1 MQGNIAAGSP
11 HPGPF
16 DKLRT
21 GFPRKGGRKQN
32 FCSDPRAY
40 LFLSNCEFFRKGKRI
55 FMVRVAIL
63 DDYQHVALQMTDWS
77 TLPVDVEVQVFS
89 DHLTDQDAL
98 VERLKNFEVVM
109 AMRERTPFPRSLLE
123 RLPTLRLL
131 TTTGMRNAA
140 IDLQAAAD
148 CGVVVCGTG
157 GVLSPTA
164 ELTWG
169 LILALLRSIPR
180 EDQATR
186 SGQWQVSTGIGVQ
199 GKVLGVIGLG
209 NLGSQVATIGKAFQM
224 PVIAWSQNLTAERA
238 AQVGA
243 TLVSKDEL
251 LSRSD
256 IVTIH
261 LVLSERTRGLLG
273 ARELALMKPTSY
285 LVNTSRGPI
294 VDEQALVTALQ
305 KKTIAGA
312 ALDVFDEEPLPLDH
326 PLRHLDNTVI
336 TPHLGYVTVETYR
349 IFFDQTV
356 ENIRAF
362 LNGAPV
368 RVINRPR

>member
-1 MQGNIAAGSP
+1 
-11 HPGPF
+11 
-16 DKLRT
+16 
-21 GFPRKGGRKQN
+21 
-32 FCSDPRAY
+32 
-40 LFLSNCEFFRKGKRI
+40 
-55 FMVRVAIL
+55 MVRIAIL
-63 DDYQHVALQMTDWS
+63 DDYQDVALQMTDWS
-77 TLPVDVEVQVFS
+77 VLPKDVEVQVFR
-89 DHLTDQDAL
+89 DHVKDQDAV
-98 VERLKNFEVVM
+98 VERLKDFDIVM

-123 RLPTLRLL
+123 RLPKLRLL

-140 IDLQAAAD
+140 IDLPAAAD

-157 GVLSPTA
+157 GVLYPTA

-169 LILALLRSIPR
+169 LILALFRHIPR
-180 EDQATR
+180 EDRATR
-186 SGQWQVSTGIGVQ
+186 GDQWQVSMGIGVH
-199 GKVLGVIGLG
+199 GKTLGVIGLG
-209 NLGSQVATIGKAFQM
+209 NLGSQVATVGKAFQM
-224 PVIAWSQNLTAERA
+224 SVLAWSQNLTAERA
-238 AQVGA
+238 AKFGV

-251 LSRSD
+251 LSQSD

-261 LVLSERTRGLLG
+261 LVLSQRTSGLLG
-273 ARELALMKPTSY
+273 ARELGLLKSTAY

-294 VDEQALVTALQ
+294 VDEQALVEALE

-326 PLRHLDNTVI
+326 PLRRLENTVI
-336 TPHLGYVTVETYR
+336 TPHIGYVTAETYK

-368 RVINRPR
+368 RVINPSR

>member
-1 MQGNIAAGSP
+1 
-11 HPGPF
+11 
-16 DKLRT
+16 
-21 GFPRKGGRKQN
+21 
-32 FCSDPRAY
+32 
-40 LFLSNCEFFRKGKRI
+40 
-55 FMVRVAIL
+55 MVRVAIL
-63 DDYQHVALQMTDWS
+63 DDYQHVALQMTNWS
-77 TLPVDVEVQVFS
+77 VLPTNVEVQVFS

-98 VERLKNFEVVM
+98 VERLKNFEIVM

-123 RLPTLRLL
+123 RLPALRLL

-169 LILALLRSIPR
+169 LILALLRHIPR

-186 SGQWQVSTGIGVQ
+186 AGQWQVSMGLGLQ

-209 NLGSQVATIGKAFQM
+209 NLGSQVATVGKAFQM
-224 PVIAWSQNLTAERA
+224 SVLAWSQNLTAERA
-238 AQVGA
+238 AQVGV

-251 LSRSD
+251 LAQSD
-256 IVTIH
+256 IATIH
-261 LVLSERTRGLLG
+261 LVLSQRTRGLLG
-273 ARELALMKPTSY
+273 ARELSLMKPTSY

-294 VDEQALVTALQ
+294 VDEQALVAALQ

-326 PLRHLDNTVI
+326 PLRRLENTVI
-336 TPHLGYVTVETYR
+336 TPHIGYVTTETYR

-368 RVINRPR
+368 RVINR